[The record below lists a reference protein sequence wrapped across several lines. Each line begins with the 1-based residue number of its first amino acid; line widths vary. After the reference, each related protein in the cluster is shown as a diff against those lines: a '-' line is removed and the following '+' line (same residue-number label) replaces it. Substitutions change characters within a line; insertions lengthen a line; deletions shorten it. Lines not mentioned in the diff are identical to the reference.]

1 MDISRADG
9 VGGPG
14 RIEGPQKVSRVQ
26 PPAGPDR
33 AAPSDKVEI
42 SDSARLVSEA
52 LSLPAVREDRVEE
65 MRRLVESGR
74 LETPERLE
82 GALDKFLRE
91 NPDLLE

>member
-1 MDISRADG
+1 MDISRTDG

-14 RIEGPQKVSRVQ
+14 RIEGPQKISKVQ
-26 PPAGPDR
+26 PPPAPDR
-33 AAPSDKVEI
+33 AVPSDKVEI

-65 MRRLVESGR
+65 MRKLIESGR
-74 LETPERLE
+74 FDTPERLE